1 MKKKYDFIIYL
12 FILLSPLIDCLTG
25 LQERFNIPFS
35 IGVIVRG
42 VILLTALIYL
52 FIINKNRNY
61 IYLFLLYLVIEC
73 IYAFTYL
80 KTGVF
85 TEFKNIIVIFY
96 LPLMIL
102 FFNNYKNKKIN
113 NSLLTMISFIYL
125 FLIIIPFLFGL
136 GFNTYSGADGKSAF
150 LGFFYEGNELSAL
163 MILLLPISIK
173 YLFENKKYLH
183 LVIYLILYLISIILV
198 GTKVLLLGTF
208 VVFMYFGIK
217 YISKF
222 EKRKKLIFSII
233 LLMLIGLCF
242 LIIPFTPVYKNLVI
256 SMDYYG
262 VKTILDL
269 FKPKFIDNI
278 IFSNRISFLVKVFK
292 TFSSSLIFI
301 LFGIGKSTLM
311 LIKDVEIDI
320 FDIIYSIGLIGTIIY
335 FIVFNKNIF
344 KLKGLYRFIF
354 ILLVVISLFSGH
366 VLIKP
371 MVTTFMGVLY
381 MLNEELE
388 T

>member
-1 MKKKYDFIIYL
+1 MKKKFDFIIYL
-12 FILLSPLIDCLTG
+12 FILLNPFIDCITG

-35 IGVIVRG
+35 IGVIARG
-42 VILLTALIYL
+42 IILLSALIYL
-52 FIINKNRNY
+52 FLNNKNRKT
-61 IYLFLLYLVIEC
+61 IYLFLIYLIFEC
-73 IYAFTYL
+73 IYTFIYL
-80 KTGVF
+80 RTGVF
-85 TEFKNIIVIFY
+85 TEFKNLIVIFY

-102 FFNNYKNKKIN
+102 FFSNYKNKKIDE
-113 NSLLTMISFIYL
+113 SLITTISFIYL
-125 FLIIIPFLFGL
+125 FLIIIPFLFGQ

-173 YLFENKKYLH
+173 YLLENRKYIH
-183 LVIYLILYLISIILV
+183 LIIYLILYMISIILV

-208 VVFMYFGIK
+208 VTFLYFGIK

-222 EKRKKLIFSII
+222 EKRKKLILSFI
-233 LLMLIGLCF
+233 LLMLIGLCI
-242 LIIPFTPVYKNLVI
+242 LIIPFTPVYKNLII

-262 VKTILDL
+262 VKNIFDL

-278 IFSNRISFLVKVFK
+278 VFSNRISFAMKVFK
-292 TFSSSLIFI
+292 TFSSSII
-301 LFGIGKSTLM
+301 YVLFGIGKFTLI

-320 FDIIYSIGLIGTIIY
+320 FDIVYSIGLIGTIIY
-335 FIVFNKNIF
+335 IITFNKNIF
-344 KLKGLYRFIF
+344 KLKGIYKFIF
-354 ILLVVISLFSGH
+354 ILLFVISLFSGH

-371 MVTTFMGVLY
+371 MVTTFIALLF